1 MSGACLYLKSW
12 SRPLVCGGPIGD
24 VADALSGNGSELDD
38 NMIPKDAFISP
49 DEPMVHDP
57 FRDALISPDE
67 PLKPREE
74 EGGIVVG
81 MDGSTEHEGAKS
93 AGVPLGLDQ
102 VAAALEALS
111 AELKEN
117 GIISL
122 RIGPGLSAFERNLK
136 NHLAEYLSNYD

>member
-1 MSGACLYLKSW
+1 
-12 SRPLVCGGPIGD
+12 
-24 VADALSGNGSELDD
+24 
-38 NMIPKDAFISP
+38 MIPKDAFISP

-81 MDGSTEHEGAKS
+81 MDGTTKDEGARS
-93 AGVPLGLDQ
+93 AGVRLGLDQ

-122 RIGPGLSAFERNLK
+122 RIAPGLSTFEKSLK
-136 NHLAEYLSNYD
+136 HHVAEYLSKYD